1 MRQDRPHSVTLATEE
16 GVFGPLQDF
25 FVLEPSPCPYLPD
38 RMERKLLTEI
48 SGPQA
53 QSVYTQ
59 LSHGG
64 FRRSHR
70 FAYRPACATCDACVP
85 VRVVVGQ
92 FQPSKSLRR
101 IARFNADLSVTTV
114 PNRATGEQFALF
126 NRYIQSRHGDGE
138 MAGMIA
144 EEYASM
150 VESSDVDT
158 RLAEFRDEE
167 GQLVAVCLLD
177 WLTDGPSAV
186 YSFFDPAVARRSL
199 GTFMVLW
206 LIDAAAA
213 AGAAHVY
220 LGYWIEHSRKMAYK
234 TRFQPLEGLLSGVW
248 QPLIRRS
255 ADHALSL
262 PTA

>member
-1 MRQDRPHSVTLATEE
+1 MRQDRPNSVEVASEE
-16 GVFGPLQDF
+16 GAFGPLQDF

-53 QSVYTQ
+53 RSIYTQ

-85 VRVVVGQ
+85 VRVVVEQ

-101 IARFNADLSVTTV
+101 IARSNTDLSIASV
-114 PNRATGEQFALF
+114 PNRATREQFELF
-126 NRYIQSRHGDGE
+126 NRYIRSRHGDGE
-138 MAGMIA
+138 MAGMMP

-158 RLAEFRDEE
+158 RLAEFRDRD
-167 GQLVAVCLLD
+167 GRLVGVCLLD
-177 WLTDGPSAV
+177 WLSDGPSAV
-186 YSFFDPAVARRSL
+186 YSFFEPGAARRSL
-199 GTFMVLW
+199 GTFVVLW

-213 AGAAHVY
+213 AGARHVY

-234 TRFQPLEGLLSGVW
+234 TRFQPLEGLVSGVW
-248 QPLIRRS
+248 RPLLRPG
-255 ADHALSL
+255 ADRPLAM
-262 PTA
+262 PTT